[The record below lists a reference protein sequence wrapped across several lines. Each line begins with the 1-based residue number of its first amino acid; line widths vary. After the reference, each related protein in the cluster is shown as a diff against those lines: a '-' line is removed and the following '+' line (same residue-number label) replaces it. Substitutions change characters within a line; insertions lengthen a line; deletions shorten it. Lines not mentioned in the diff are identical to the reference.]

1 MSLQNAEFHNLLIT
15 KYSGDSITNNKL
27 DGASVMVM
35 VMVMV
40 MGQKTAYVIL
50 LRKCEGKRQLERP
63 RHG

>member
-1 MSLQNAEFHNLLIT
+1 MSLQNAEFHNLLVT

-35 VMVMV
+35 VMVM
-40 MGQKTAYVIL
+40 GQKTAYVIL
-50 LRKCEGKRQLERP
+50 LRICEGKRQLERP